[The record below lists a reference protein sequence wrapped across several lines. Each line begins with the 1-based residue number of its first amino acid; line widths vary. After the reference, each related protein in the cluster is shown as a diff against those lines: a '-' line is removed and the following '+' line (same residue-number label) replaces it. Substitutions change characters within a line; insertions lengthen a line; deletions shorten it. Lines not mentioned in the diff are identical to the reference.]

1 MSAWTCS
8 LFLLLHTQKFIKMKN
23 LNQNVRRQ
31 RSLYLFCKM
40 NCSCKTVYAS
50 LDVQQLQMMHNTR
63 NIIITIDCSA
73 SPEVSLKFLRN
84 EMHLRDRVLL
94 LSGGSPTSL
103 SPQLNW
109 HSAIKRR
116 KDKIKEKEKER
127 GTYQLHCLH
136 NWIGIRQK
144 RRRIKRKENYKYLED
159 KCNCGI
165 GSARCDNCKCNA
177 DRSCWQL
184 CPH

>member
-84 EMHLRDRVLL
+84 ELHLRDRVLL

-109 HSAIKRR
+109 HSGEEKVKKKNWKIRGE
-116 KDKIKEKEKER
+116 IKETKRKKKEKER
-127 GTYQLHCLH
+127 RTCQLHSLL
-136 NWIGIRQK
+136 NWIGI
-144 RRRIKRKENYKYLED
+144 
-159 KCNCGI
+159 
-165 GSARCDNCKCNA
+165 
-177 DRSCWQL
+177 W
-184 CPH
+184 